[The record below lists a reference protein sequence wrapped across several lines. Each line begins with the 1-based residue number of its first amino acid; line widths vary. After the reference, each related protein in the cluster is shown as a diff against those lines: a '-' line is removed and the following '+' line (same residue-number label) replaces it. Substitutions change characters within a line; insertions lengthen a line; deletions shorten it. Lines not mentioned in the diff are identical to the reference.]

1 MAFALSQIHA
11 GYGRVPVLHGVDLA
25 VAPGQ
30 MVALIGPNGAGKSTV
45 LRAATGMVRPTRGT
59 VRLDEVD
66 LTASSIEDIARA
78 GIAHVPEGRRLFPG
92 LTVRDNLR
100 LGGLRAR
107 VHGRSASSRREA
119 FGPNSELDQV
129 LTLFPRLA
137 ERLNQLAG
145 SLSGGEQQ
153 MCAIGRAMMSR
164 PRYLL
169 VDELSLG
176 LAPSLVDELL
186 ARLVQVAAAGT
197 GILLVEQ
204 DAGAALEVCGYA
216 YVLENGS
223 VTLHG
228 PAAEVMENPAV
239 RSAYLGTI

>member
-1 MAFALSQIHA
+1 MSFTLRGIHA
-11 GYGRVPVLHGVDLA
+11 GYGRVPVLRAVDIA
-25 VAPGQ
+25 VGPGQ
-30 MVALIGPNGAGKSTV
+30 MVALVGPNGAGKSTV
-45 LRAATGMVRPTRGT
+45 LRTATGMVRPTQGT
-59 VRLDEVD
+59 VHLDDLD
-66 LTASSIEDIARA
+66 LTGASIESIARS
-78 GIAHVPEGRRLFPG
+78 GVAHVPEGRRLFPG

-100 LGGLRAR
+100 LGGLRA
-107 VHGRSASSRREA
+107 GA
-119 FGPNSELDQV
+119 FGPASELDQV
-129 LTLFPRLA
+129 LSLFPRLG

-153 MCAIGRAMMSR
+153 MCAIGRAMMGR

-186 ARLVQVAAAGT
+186 ARLVQVAATGT

>member
-1 MAFALSQIHA
+1 
-11 GYGRVPVLHGVDLA
+11 
-25 VAPGQ
+25 
-30 MVALIGPNGAGKSTV
+30 
-45 LRAATGMVRPTRGT
+45 
-59 VRLDEVD
+59 
-66 LTASSIEDIARA
+66 
-78 GIAHVPEGRRLFPG
+78 
-92 LTVRDNLR
+92 VRDNLR

-223 VTLHG
+223 ITLHG

>member
-1 MAFALSQIHA
+1 
-11 GYGRVPVLHGVDLA
+11 
-25 VAPGQ
+25 
-30 MVALIGPNGAGKSTV
+30 
-45 LRAATGMVRPTRGT
+45 
-59 VRLDEVD
+59 
-66 LTASSIEDIARA
+66 
-78 GIAHVPEGRRLFPG
+78 
-92 LTVRDNLR
+92 
-100 LGGLRAR
+100 
-107 VHGRSASSRREA
+107 
-119 FGPNSELDQV
+119 
-129 LTLFPRLA
+129 
-137 ERLNQLAG
+137 
-145 SLSGGEQQ
+145 

-186 ARLVQVAAAGT
+186 TRLVQVAAGGT